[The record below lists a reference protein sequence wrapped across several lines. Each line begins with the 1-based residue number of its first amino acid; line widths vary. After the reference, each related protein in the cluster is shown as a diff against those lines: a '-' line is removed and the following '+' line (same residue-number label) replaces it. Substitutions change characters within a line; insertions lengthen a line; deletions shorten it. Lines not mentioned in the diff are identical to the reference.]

1 MLKYPLILQILA
13 KKMITGNIDNEG
25 MHDDVNV
32 IVLSDRSDNE
42 NDTICTKNKDSTA
55 DLKHFFND
63 APRLPGNPKARKLC
77 DLCQ

>member
-1 MLKYPLILQILA
+1 MLKYLLILQILA

-32 IVLSDRSDNE
+32 IILSNRSDNE
-42 NDTICTKNKDSTA
+42 NDTIRTKNKDSTA

-63 APRLPGNPKARKLC
+63 APHLPGNPKAQKLC